1 MASDFRLK
9 EQLPELT
16 KRIVQTY
23 IDVPTINHLGHCPL
37 PNYEVVISAIE
48 DLKEVIY
55 PGYRRREGLHLG
67 NVTYH
72 VGDLIDGLHD
82 KFTTQIGRALR
93 HEAGASRDC
102 LCETERDFEAL
113 GQAKTHPV
121 SASSSPEAA
130 E

>member
-23 IDVPTINHLGHCPL
+23 SEASAISHLGHCPL
-37 PNYEVVISAIE
+37 PNYEVVIACVE
-48 DLKEVIY
+48 DLKEIIY
-55 PGYRRREGLHLG
+55 PGYRRREGLHIG

-82 KFTTQIGRALR
+82 RPTTQIARALR
-93 HEAGASRDC
+93 HDSGFSDPCGEDH
-102 LCETERDFEAL
+102 DFE
-113 GQAKTHPV
+113 
-121 SASSSPEAA
+121 
-130 E
+130 